1 MVFFFQITIQEISC
15 NITQCKHENLSI
27 IHVIAESD
35 DKRSAIHYLWSV
47 FGSPTII
54 AAHFETTDVQLIV
67 NWKDILKR
75 GSQKGIQFKPE
86 SDYIAAF
93 VIPAIYEFQDPKDM
107 LFYTEKHIS
116 DIVKH
121 SFQTEALWK
130 NPEIDYK
137 SNITTFKS
145 SMLGGT
151 VIFQVISFFQ
161 FLCSLNSPSH
171 HALQT
176 NISFLIASS

>member
-1 MVFFFQITIQEISC
+1 M
-15 NITQCKHENLSI
+15 
-27 IHVIAESD
+27 
-35 DKRSAIHYLWSV
+35 
-47 FGSPTII
+47 
-54 AAHFETTDVQLIV
+54 
-67 NWKDILKR
+67 NWKDILTGKLH
-75 GSQKGIQFKPE
+75 KGIQFKPE

-171 HALQT
+171 HAFLADQYF
-176 NISFLIASS
+176 ISDSQLMNLDF